1 MLEAK
6 IRLNAGN
13 LSDIGKVRETNQD
26 YYGKYEG
33 QFGTLFIVCDG
44 MGGHAGGD
52 IASRLA
58 VEKIREYF
66 FQLTSPLSHS
76 LGETMAGSIEHAHQ
90 QIMDYARKHPE
101 KTGMGTTVV
110 MLLIQ
115 GDSWWIAHVGDSR
128 IYLKRGEELSQ
139 LTKDHSVVQRMVD
152 EGILS
157 AEQARGHPM
166 SNRITKALG
175 SEDHDPDVS
184 GPNPLYK
191 DDTFLLCSDGLH
203 QYFDEQELLEALAGE
218 PQAVCQQLVETAKQ
232 RGGSDNITLQI
243 VKAVEGTAAIIPVK
257 KKSGYRRVLPLAAMF
272 CLVLGGIMIIPRLF
286 KEKPID
292 PVTPP
297 DKVDPITKPDDEFQ
311 GYAGF
316 VAGLTVSNQ
325 LDPVK
330 LRFFTQSL
338 PNNDKVI
345 YLDPGN
351 QINLQNPKD
360 LRQKLLMLQ
369 LSPTS
374 KDVKALLVLAVAMS
388 TQRGQNGD
396 PASVDGDLPKDPLI
410 KEAQEILAKYIAK
423 SSNGSLTAEEFQ
435 KSIQALKP
443 HLRFG
448 KGSISLVKEEQVEP
462 AKETATVK
470 PAPTPS
476 RKDGPSIQPGKE
488 KGHVK
493 DTKKETLLE
502 PKVEQPPVVV
512 PPKNTDKPDTLNNG
526 TGDKDATQS

>member
-76 LGETMAGSIEHAHQ
+76 LGETMAGSIEHAHR
-90 QIMDYARKHPE
+90 QIMEYARKHPE

-128 IYLKRGEELSQ
+128 IYLKRGDELSK

-157 AEQARGHPM
+157 VEQAKGHPM
-166 SNRITKALG
+166 SNMITKALG
-175 SEDHDPDVS
+175 STDHDPDVS

-203 QYFDEQELLEALAGE
+203 QYFTEQEMLEALAGE

-243 VKAVEGTAAIIPVK
+243 VRAVEGATASIPVK
-257 KKSGYRRVLPLAAMF
+257 KKSGYRRVLPLAAML
-272 CLVLGGIMIIPRLF
+272 CLVLGGILVIPRLS
-286 KEKPID
+286 KGKPIA

-297 DKVDPITKPDDEFQ
+297 EKVDPITRPDNEFQ
-311 GYAGF
+311 DYTEF
-316 VAGLTVSNQ
+316 VADLAKTNR
-325 LDPVK
+325 LDLLDLK
-330 LRFFTQSL
+330 LSTKTL
-338 PNNDKVI
+338 PSQNKII
-345 YLDPGN
+345 YLDPDN

-374 KDVKALLVLAVAMS
+374 KDVKALLLLAVAMS
-388 TQRGQNGD
+388 KQGLIGD
-396 PASVDGDLPKDPLI
+396 PASVDRDIPKEPLI
-410 KEAQEILAKYIAK
+410 KEAKEMLANCNSK
-423 SSNGSLTAEEFQ
+423 SRNCSLTAEEFQ
-435 KSIQALKP
+435 KSIQELKP

-448 KGSISLVKEEQVEP
+448 QGLISLVKKERVEP
-462 AKETATVK
+462 VKEAATVRTS
-470 PAPTPS
+470 PTPS
-476 RKDGPSIQPGKE
+476 RKDAPSTKPVKE
-488 KGHVK
+488 KGQAK
-493 DTKKETLLE
+493 DTKKETLPE
-502 PKVEQPPVVV
+502 TKAGQPPVAV
-512 PPKNTDKPDTLNNG
+512 PPTDKPDTLNKV